1 MNPIAMKIKEARLK
15 ANMSEKDLAKKCG
28 LAPSYIIQIESGKKI
43 INEKTAE
50 TILAVFGEKVGFD
63 FQDAIEEAEPV
74 IKIVEKKKPADFYDT
89 EPNEQWAGALANIIK
104 KYPILEMG
112 TQKTVGYK
120 ELPIIGKKVEGL
132 PWDKLMFVKAMD
144 SELEALRIQKGD
156 VLMLHQMK
164 EVLGK
169 GVYLIEM
176 DQKVLLRAV
185 HKDTSNKLVIGKGK
199 KDDQGLITDSSK
211 VKILGKCIRVEFS
224 L

>member
-63 FQDAIEEAEPV
+63 FQDAIQEAEPPV
-74 IKIVEKKKPADFYDT
+74 KVVETKKPADFYDV

-112 TQKTVGYK
+112 TQKTVGHK
-120 ELPIIGKKVEGL
+120 ELPIISKKVEGL
-132 PWDKLMFVKAMD
+132 PWDKLMFVKAID
-144 SELEALRIQKGD
+144 TDLEALRICKGD
-156 VLMLHQMK
+156 VIMIHQMK

-169 GVYLIEM
+169 GIYLIEM
-176 DQKVLLRAV
+176 DQKVVLRAV

-199 KDDQGLITDSSK
+199 KDAQEVIAESSK
-211 VKILGKCIRVEFS
+211 IKILGKCIRVEFT